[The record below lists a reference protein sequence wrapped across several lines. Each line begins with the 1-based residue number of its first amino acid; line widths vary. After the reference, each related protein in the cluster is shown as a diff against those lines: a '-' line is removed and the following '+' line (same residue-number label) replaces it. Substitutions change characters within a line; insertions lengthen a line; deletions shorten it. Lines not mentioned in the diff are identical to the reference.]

1 MQKSSALVLSS
12 RSTLADLP
20 NHDIAID
27 KNSMGESVEEAFQKN
42 PELPGIIIL
51 EGKKLLGMISRQ
63 RFMELM
69 NQPFRHD
76 LYYKR
81 PIIQILKYSFDGP
94 LCIDASER
102 IDVAAGMALERPT
115 ERLYEPLVVYFSQTG
130 NYCLVDIQV
139 LLHSLSQILAIQN
152 DELRRAQDRLI
163 QSERMALLGQ
173 LVAGVAHEINTP
185 VGICLTAASHFQE
198 KVEEIAELYNAGK
211 LKKNELQAFLADS
224 QETSALIF
232 SNITRAAELI
242 QGFKQVA
249 VDQTSQK
256 RRRFN
261 LCEVIQHT
269 LMSLKPKL
277 KHSRQEISVECPKEI
292 EMDSYPGQLSQ
303 IITNLV
309 LNALT
314 HAFGE
319 EEPGHIFI
327 RASKIGSEV
336 ELSLGDDGRG
346 IPENNLKHIF
356 EPFFSTRHGQGG
368 SGLGLHIVYNL
379 VGNNLAGS
387 IRCESGIGRGTRFT
401 MKFPATSPNCA

>member
-1 MQKSSALVLSS
+1 MQKSSALVLSP
-12 RSTLADLP
+12 RSTLGDLP
-20 NHDIAID
+20 NHGIAID
-27 KNSMGESVEEAFQKN
+27 KTSIGESVEEAFQKN
-42 PELPGIIIL
+42 AELPGIIIL
-51 EGKKLLGMISRQ
+51 EGKALLGMISRQ

-81 PIIQILKYSFDGP
+81 PIVQILKYSFDNP

-115 ERLYEPLVVYFSQTG
+115 ERLYEPIVVYFSQTE

-139 LLHSLSQILAIQN
+139 LLRSLSQILVIQN

-185 VGICLTAASHFQE
+185 VGICLTAATHFQE
-198 KVEEIAELYNAGK
+198 RVEEITELYDAVK
-211 LKKNELQAFLADS
+211 LTKSELRAFLADS
-224 QETSALIF
+224 RETSALMF
-232 SNITRAAELI
+232 SNIARAAELI

-249 VDQTSQK
+249 VDQAGQK
-256 RRRFN
+256 RRQFN
-261 LCEVIQHT
+261 LCDVIRHT

-277 KHSRQEISVECPKEI
+277 KHSRHQISVECSKEI
-292 EMDSYPGQLSQ
+292 EMDSYPGHLSQ

-319 EEPGHIFI
+319 EESGHIFI
-327 RASKIGSEV
+327 RAGKIGDEV
-336 ELSLGDDGRG
+336 ELSLGDNGRG

-356 EPFFSTRHGQGG
+356 KPFFSTRHGQGG

-379 VGNNLAGS
+379 VSNNLAGS
-387 IRCESGIGRGTRFT
+387 IHCESGIGQGARFT
-401 MKFPATSPNCA
+401 MKFPATSPNHV